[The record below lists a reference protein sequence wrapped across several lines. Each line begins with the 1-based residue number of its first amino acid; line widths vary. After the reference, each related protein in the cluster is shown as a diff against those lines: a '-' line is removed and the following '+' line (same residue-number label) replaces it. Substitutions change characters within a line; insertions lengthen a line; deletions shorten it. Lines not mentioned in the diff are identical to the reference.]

1 MKLFTTY
8 SRINLLSTVVIFLLA
23 SVAFFFLLRYV
34 IISGVDEDL
43 RIEKNEVLSYIN
55 NYHSLPPVVEVHD
68 QQTHYQ
74 LVKSLP
80 ADNHHIYTKKN
91 HHKRNEEEDWER
103 TIAFGATVNGNNY
116 LITVSKS
123 LEGTDDLIQSIIF
136 ITIGTIVLILV
147 TTFFINRLVLR
158 KLWQPFYNS
167 LHVVQNFTL
176 SNNKTI
182 AFPATNIDEFKLLN
196 QTLSTSIN
204 KAQQDYFALKEFTE
218 NASHELQTPL
228 AVVRSKLDLLIQSET
243 LTEPQSKAIQASYEA
258 INNMKRLNESLLLLT
273 KIENRQFAEQT
284 NIDVEKMIKNKLAQ
298 FEEQWQS
305 VELQIDA
312 KTNPAFITGNVELI
326 DILLN
331 NLFSNATRHNVANG
345 FINLQLEA
353 SQFVISNSG
362 EAQALDEQQVF
373 QRFYKGNSFTGKHG
387 LGLSIVK
394 QICEVSDYKCS
405 YCFALPNVHSFIIQW
420 IVDKNVLQ

>member
-1 MKLFTTY
+1 MKLFTRY

-23 SVAFFFLLRYV
+23 SVAFSFLLRYV
-34 IISGVDEDL
+34 IINGIDEDL

-68 QQTHYQ
+68 QHTRYQ
-74 LVKSLP
+74 LVNNLP
-80 ADNHHIYTKKN
+80 VDNHHIYTKKN
-91 HHKRNEEEDWER
+91 HHRRDEEDDWER
-103 TIAFGATVNGNNY
+103 TIAFGATVNGSNY

-123 LEGTDDLIQSIIF
+123 LEGTDDLIQSIIL

-147 TTFFINRLVLR
+147 TTFFINRWVLR

-167 LHVVQNFTL
+167 LHIIQSFTL
-176 SNNKTI
+176 SNNKTV
-182 AFPATNIDEFKLLN
+182 AFPTTTINEFNLLN

-228 AVVRSKLDLLIQSET
+228 AVVRSKLDLLIQSEA

-258 INNMKRLNESLLLLT
+258 INHMKRLNESLLLLT

-284 NIDVEKMIKNKLAQ
+284 TINVEKMVKNKLAQ

-305 VELQIDA
+305 LQLKIDA
-312 KTNPAFITGNVELI
+312 KTNPAVITGNVQLV

-331 NLFSNATRHNVANG
+331 NLFSNATRHNAANG
-345 FINLQLEA
+345 FIHLQLEA
-353 SQFVISNSG
+353 AQFIISNSG
-362 EAQALDEQQVF
+362 EAGALDGQQVF
-373 QRFYKGNSFTGKHG
+373 NRFYKGNSFSGKHG

-394 QICEVSDYKCS
+394 QICEVSNYRCS
-405 YCFALPNVHSFIIQW
+405 YRFELPNIHSFVIQW
-420 IVDKNVLQ
+420 L